1 MTSLRGRLAEAVL
14 YLCTDA
20 RERQGD
26 TEGFLDR
33 ALGGGVDI
41 VQLRHKG
48 LEAGA
53 ELRYLETFRRA
64 CDKHGALLAVN
75 DRADV
80 AYAAGADVLHLGQDD
95 LPAAVARQI
104 CGPDIVIGLSSHDEQ
119 QAAAAAARPEAD
131 YYCTGPVWPTPTKP
145 GRPAPGLPL
154 VRFAAGLG
162 LAAENFADASKQRT
176 QGLSVALGDPGSYP
190 VDFRRSSLGTT
201 SRRRL
206 RALLPW
212 PPPRDFSPLTQSQD
226 LSAHSIGQDIEGPVR
241 PLAHTADPRVLVGEQ
256 TFFAADAVA
265 IEDETHEVLGRERR
279 HEQVAVPS
287 RKHLARVE
295 RHA

>member
-1 MTSLRGRLAEAVL
+1 MTPVFASTVRGRLAQAVL

-26 TEGFLDR
+26 LEGFLDR
-33 ALGGGVDI
+33 ALGAGVDI
-41 VQLRHKG
+41 VQLRQKG
-48 LEAGA
+48 LGGSGLDALEAGA

-95 LPAAVARQI
+95 LPAAAARQI

-119 QAAAAAARPEAD
+119 QAAAAATRPEAD

-162 LAAENFADASKQRT
+162 SEQGGGRPWFAIGGIDLGNLGQVLDAGARRVVVVRAIT
-176 QGLSVALGDPGSYP
+176 EADDPGAAAAA
-190 VDFRRSSLGTT
+190 LAG
-201 SRRRL
+201 RL
-206 RALLPW
+206 RA
-212 PPPRDFSPLTQSQD
+212 
-226 LSAHSIGQDIEGPVR
+226 A
-241 PLAHTADPRVLVGEQ
+241 
-256 TFFAADAVA
+256 
-265 IEDETHEVLGRERR
+265 
-279 HEQVAVPS
+279 
-287 RKHLARVE
+287 
-295 RHA
+295 

>member
-41 VQLRHKG
+41 VQLRQKG

-154 VRFAAGLG
+154 VRFAAGLARPAPAG
-162 LAAENFADASKQRT
+162 RGRGSRSAGSTWATWARCWTRAPAGWSWCGPSPRRT
-176 QGLSVALGDPGSYP
+176 TP
-190 VDFRRSSLGTT
+190 V
-201 SRRRL
+201 
-206 RALLPW
+206 LLPRPW
-212 PPPRDFSPLTQSQD
+212 PPGSGPLHD
-226 LSAHSIGQDIEGPVR
+226 R
-241 PLAHTADPRVLVGEQ
+241 PA
-256 TFFAADAVA
+256 
-265 IEDETHEVLGRERR
+265 
-279 HEQVAVPS
+279 PS
-287 RKHLARVE
+287 REAI
-295 RHA
+295 AP

>member
-1 MTSLRGRLAEAVL
+1 MTTLRAQLAEAVL

-26 TEGFLDR
+26 LAGFLDQ
-33 ALGGGVDI
+33 ALSGGVGI
-41 VQLRHKG
+41 VQLRQKG

-95 LPAAVARQI
+95 LPAEVARQI
-104 CGPDIVIGLSSHDEQ
+104 CGPGIVIGLSSHDEQ
-119 QAAAAAARPEAD
+119 QAAAAAAQPEAD

-162 LAAENFADASKQRT
+162 GGRPWFAIGGIDLANLGQVLDAGARRVVVVRAITEAD
-176 QGLSVALGDPGSYP
+176 DPGAAAAA
-190 VDFRRSSLGTT
+190 LAG
-201 SRRRL
+201 RL
-206 RALLPW
+206 RA
-212 PPPRDFSPLTQSQD
+212 
-226 LSAHSIGQDIEGPVR
+226 A
-241 PLAHTADPRVLVGEQ
+241 
-256 TFFAADAVA
+256 
-265 IEDETHEVLGRERR
+265 
-279 HEQVAVPS
+279 
-287 RKHLARVE
+287 
-295 RHA
+295 